1 MWMPKRDGL
10 CWNIPESD
18 GVSLNNIFSI
28 IAALLI
34 LCVFVFVH
42 ELGHFLMGR
51 VLGFRIL
58 EFAIGMGP
66 VVLKKERKGIQY
78 SLRAFPIGGMCRFYG
93 EDETPEDGLSFNAQ
107 KPWKRLL
114 VLVAGPFMNVLFAV
128 VFAAVTLMAYGDYM
142 PRIASFTAEN
152 TLAESVG
159 LEPGDILRSVDGK
172 KIINFNDST
181 TKIAAGDRE
190 HAVITVER
198 NGVIV
203 DIPVNGMYNEEMGR
217 NYLGIN
223 IEAVRERFGFFESIG
238 GSVTYVGSMIKEML
252 SFIVSIFTSGV
263 QQGDVVGPVGTIAYI
278 GQAVRLGFETVL
290 RIAVL
295 ISVNLGIMNLL
306 PLPALDGGRIVFVLI
321 EWIRGKPIK
330 PEREGTVHLIGIV
343 LLFALMI
350 YLVFSDVLL
359 LFGG

>member
-1 MWMPKRDGL
+1 M
-10 CWNIPESD
+10 CWNIQESD
-18 GVSLNNIFSI
+18 GVSLSSI
-28 IAALLI
+28 LSIVAALLI

-51 VLGFRIL
+51 ALGFKIL

-66 VVLKKERKGIQY
+66 VVLKKERNGIQY

-93 EDETPEDGLSFNAQ
+93 EDETPTDGQSFNSQ

-114 VLVAGPFMNVLFAV
+114 VLVAGPLMNILFAV
-128 VFAAVTLMAYGDYM
+128 VFAIVTLLAYGDYM
-142 PRIASFTAEN
+142 PRIASFTDNN
-152 TLAESVG
+152 TLAEASG
-159 LEPGDILRSVDGK
+159 LQPGDMLVAVDGHR
-172 KIINFNDST
+172 IINFNDST
-181 TKIAAGDRE
+181 TRIKAGDGE

-198 NGVIV
+198 DGINV
-203 DIPVNGMYNEEMGR
+203 DIPVDGMYNEEMGR

-223 IEAVRERFGFFESIG
+223 IEAVRTPFGFFEAVG
-238 GSVTYVGSMIKEML
+238 GSVRYVGSMIKEML
-252 SFIVSIFTSGV
+252 SFIFSIFTSGV

-306 PLPALDGGRIVFVLI
+306 PLPALDGGRIVFVVI
-321 EWIRGKPIK
+321 EWIRGKPVK
-330 PEREGTVHLIGIV
+330 PEREGTVHLIGII
-343 LLFALMI
+343 LLFALMV
-350 YLVFSDVLL
+350 YLVFSDISL